1 MTPQLDMFQPLAR
14 TSDPMP
20 SHVAA
25 AEMLG
30 SVKRETECAAILD
43 ALRTSF
49 LPLTYREVAVRLKGR
64 IREAVEVERRLHDLR
79 VAKARHERRDAAV
92 SGVWTARADLEG
104 GSVKA
109 LIAWSVVL
117 TLCGAV
123 GYRIVTNPETRHP
136 VTAGVIVAVLIL
148 SGVYLALD
156 EHFGPDEDARYQK
169 RVMRDM
175 AKNLE
180 DRQ

>member
-1 MTPQLDMFQPLAR
+1 M
-14 TSDPMP
+14 
-20 SHVAA
+20 
-25 AEMLG
+25 
-30 SVKRETECAAILD
+30 
-43 ALRTSF
+43 
-49 LPLTYREVAVRLKGR
+49 
-64 IREAVEVERRLHDLR
+64 
-79 VAKARHERRDAAV
+79 
-92 SGVWTARADLEG
+92 SGVWTAGADLEG